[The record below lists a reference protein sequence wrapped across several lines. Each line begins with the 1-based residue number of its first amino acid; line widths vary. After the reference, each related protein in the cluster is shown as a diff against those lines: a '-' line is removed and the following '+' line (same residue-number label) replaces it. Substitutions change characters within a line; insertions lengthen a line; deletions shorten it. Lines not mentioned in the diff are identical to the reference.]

1 MDKRNRFPM
10 NLFFRNDFEKV
21 FYRDVVSVELFENE
35 EDGKQVIFWFA
46 NGEGCRHSVECDD
59 WYIMTE
65 ACELR
70 MCSERV
76 RGQAA
81 PAAPDPARRR

>member
-1 MDKRNRFPM
+1 MAGKKM
-10 NLFFRNDFEKV
+10 NLFYKNAFEKV
-21 FYRDVVSVELFENE
+21 FYRDVVSFEFCEN
-35 EDGKQVIFWFA
+35 EDGKQVIFWFED
-46 NGEGCRHSVECDD
+46 GHGCRHSAECDD

-76 RGQAA
+76 KGQAA